1 MSLHNMTLQLS
12 DQTYNI
18 LNDLAK
24 KLGDS
29 KKEAIKKAIALLEL
43 VLEEQG
49 EGSRFEIINDIK
61 KYRKGLLPIR

>member
-18 LNDLAK
+18 LNDIAK

-43 VLEEQG
+43 VLEEQDQ
-49 EGSRFEIINDIK
+49 GSRLEIINDTK
-61 KYRKGLLPIR
+61 KYRKGVLPIR